1 MGPRVPAWEQVI
13 AMEQWISPEGR
24 LELPGEDRAQVQS
37 VALEMT
43 IAEAEVYTSLRTPE
57 GTAALVREVRR
68 RVREGGKRYA
78 STLGDVRD
86 LQEVEDSDGARKVLE
101 EYVASES
108 IPRYRE
114 WAEAELKDLE

>member
-24 LELPGEDRAQVQS
+24 LELPGEDRAQVQA
-37 VALEMT
+37 VALQMT
-43 IAEAEVYTSLRTPE
+43 IAEAEVYTSLLTPE

-68 RVREGGKRYA
+68 RVREGGKRYS
-78 STLGDVRD
+78 STLADVHD
-86 LQEVEDSDGARKVLE
+86 LQEAEDTDGARKVLE
-101 EYVASES
+101 EYIASES

-114 WAEAELKDLE
+114 WAEEELKDLE

>member
-1 MGPRVPAWEQVI
+1 
-13 AMEQWISPEGR
+13 MEKWISPEGR

-37 VALEMT
+37 VALQMT
-43 IAEAEVYTSLRTPE
+43 IAEAEVYTLLLTAE

-68 RVREGGKRYA
+68 RVIDGGKRYS

-86 LQEVEDSDGARKVLE
+86 LQEAEDPEGARKVLE
-101 EYVASES
+101 EYIANEP

-114 WAEAELKDLE
+114 WAETELKDLE

>member
-1 MGPRVPAWEQVI
+1 MRPRVPAWDQVI
-13 AMEQWISPEGR
+13 AMEKWISPEGR

-37 VALEMT
+37 VALQMT
-43 IAEAEVYTSLRTPE
+43 IAEAEVYTLLLTAE

-68 RVREGGKRYA
+68 RVIDGGKRYS

-86 LQEVEDSDGARKVLE
+86 LQEAEDPEGARKVLE
-101 EYVASES
+101 EYIANEP

-114 WAEAELKDLE
+114 WAETELKDLE